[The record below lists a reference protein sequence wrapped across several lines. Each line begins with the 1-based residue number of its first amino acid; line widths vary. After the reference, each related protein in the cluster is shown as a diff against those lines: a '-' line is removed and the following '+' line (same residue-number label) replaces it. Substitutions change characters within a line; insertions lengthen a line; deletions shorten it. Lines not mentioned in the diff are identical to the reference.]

1 MTFRS
6 LTVLAPACAALVIAG
21 FAAAPAAAAPLHK
34 PALESAAHVTLVD
47 QRDGRYRGDRG
58 RGRDHDRG
66 YRGRGRDDHRRY
78 RSDYNYRPYYQTYRA
93 PRYVYAPPPAY
104 YYPYEGYYPYSSFS
118 YSSPGFGF
126 SLGY

>member
-6 LTVLAPACAALVIAG
+6 LKYLAPACAALVIAG
-21 FAAAPAAAAPLHK
+21 FAAAPASAAPLNK
-34 PALESAAHVTLVD
+34 PAFESGAHVTLVD

-58 RGRDHDRG
+58 RGRDYNRG
-66 YRGRGRDDHRRY
+66 YRGRGRDDY
-78 RSDYNYRPYYQTYRA
+78 RGYRNNYYRPYYQTYRA
-93 PRYVYAPPPAY
+93 PRHVYAPPPAY

>member
-21 FAAAPAAAAPLHK
+21 FAAAPATAAPLQK
-34 PALESAAHVTLVD
+34 PALESGAHVTFVD
-47 QRDGRYRGDRG
+47 QRDGRYRGDR
-58 RGRDHDRG
+58 
-66 YRGRGRDDHRRY
+66 DDYRRY
-78 RSDYNYRPYYQTYRA
+78 RGDHYYRPYYQTYRA

>member
-6 LTVLAPACAALVIAG
+6 LKYLAPACAALAFVG
-21 FAAAPAAAAPLHK
+21 FAAAPAPAAPLNK
-34 PALESAAHVTLVD
+34 PTLESGAQVTLVD

-58 RGRDHDRG
+58 RGRDNDRG
-66 YRGRGRDDHRRY
+66 YRGRGRDDHRGY
-78 RSDYNYRPYYQTYRA
+78 RNDYYRPHYQTYRA

-104 YYPYEGYYPYSSFS
+104 YFPYEGYYPYSGFS